1 LCYLLTRELSVSLC
15 VLSCAGFGDSS
26 CTFDEGL
33 WVRSLLSRTLLLFWQ
48 SSTRGTYITFDSSKQ
63 QEFESADRTVSE
75 RAVYPRLGVK
85 ESAGVVCIDCS
96 WIYSF
101 IHRYLLYFLLRTGC
115 TRSLITKIKKAVSVM
130 DLAPDRGT
138 EQKLAF
144 LTLLLF

>member
-1 LCYLLTRELSVSLC
+1 LL
-15 VLSCAGFGDSS
+15 DS
-26 CTFDEGL
+26 
-33 WVRSLLSRTLLLFWQ
+33 RYLLLFWSEQ
-48 SSTRGTYITFDSSKQ
+48 YENKHYSRFVEAARSLKS
-63 QEFESADRTVSE
+63 DRTVSE